1 MKYDELLK
9 ILRECNDCICE
20 EHCPYHEDRN
30 NPVKCMTK
38 IVGDA
43 ADAIEELQK
52 PMKWI
57 SVTERLPKLGEMVAV
72 YMHSAIHGDE
82 VKIDRMVIS
91 NTTDIPYWSYY
102 KGRVKAWMPLPEP
115 PKGETDG

>member
-1 MKYDELLK
+1 MK
-9 ILRECNDCICE
+9 E
-20 EHCPYHEDRN
+20 ETIDIR
-30 NPVKCMTK
+30 T
-38 IVGDA
+38 VGDDLLRA
-43 ADAIEELQK
+43 YEQGFEDGK
-52 PMKWI
+52 PKWI
-57 SVTERLPKLGEMVAV
+57 PVSERLPKLGEMVAV

-115 PKGETDG
+115 PKEETDG